1 MTISRKL
8 IILRM
13 KISKE
18 MMITMREVRRPAM
31 DTDKDK
37 DMDTDT
43 DSFHIETLMVE
54 VATDICSCRP

>member
-1 MTISRKL
+1 MIISRKL

-31 DTDKDK
+31 DTDKD
-37 DMDTDT
+37 MDTDT